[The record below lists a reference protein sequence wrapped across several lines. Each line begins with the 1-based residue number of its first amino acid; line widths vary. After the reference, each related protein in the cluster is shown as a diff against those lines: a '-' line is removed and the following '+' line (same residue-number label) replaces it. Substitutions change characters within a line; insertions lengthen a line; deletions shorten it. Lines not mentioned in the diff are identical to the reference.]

1 MIRLSGALTWD
12 ASDAMADNKLRVT
25 NLLVARGGRPVLRDV
40 SIDVLPGEI
49 TALLG
54 ANGAGKSTLVLA
66 IAGILPALTGSI
78 SCDGRQLRGHSPDDV
93 RRHGVALVL
102 EGHPV
107 LVGLS
112 VRDNLAA
119 AAMMHP
125 RHEAEHEIAAALDIF
140 PELRDRLS
148 VPAQLL
154 SGGQKQM
161 VVIAQAMISRPRYL
175 LIDELSFGLAP
186 AIVSRLAETIQAIAQ
201 RGVGILLIEQF
212 TTLALSLAKR
222 AFVMERGA
230 IAFTGSSEQLRK
242 HPEIL
247 HGAYLAS
254 GQGSK
259 AAAVAAKA

>member
-1 MIRLSGALTWD
+1 MTASALTV
-12 ASDAMADNKLRVT
+12 S
-25 NLLVARGGRPVLRDV
+25 NLFVARGGRPVLRDV
-40 SIDVLPGEI
+40 SIDVALGEI

-54 ANGAGKSTLVLA
+54 ANGAGKSTLVLTV
-66 IAGILPALTGSI
+66 AGILPAL
-78 SCDGRQLRGHSPDDV
+78 RGHVSRDGTELLGQSPDSV

-119 AAMMHP
+119 AALMHT
-125 RHEAEHEIAAALDIF
+125 RRDADREVEAALEIF
-140 PELRDRLS
+140 PELRARLTTA
-148 VPAQLL
+148 AQNL

-186 AIVSRLAETIQAIAQ
+186 SVVSRLAETIQAIAA

-212 TTLALSLAKR
+212 TTLALSLSKR
-222 AFVMERGA
+222 AYVMERGTV
-230 IAFTGSSEQLRK
+230 AFAGSSEELRE

-254 GQGSK
+254 GQ
-259 AAAVAAKA
+259 AALAPPLAPQA

>member
-1 MIRLSGALTWD
+1 MAESALKV
-12 ASDAMADNKLRVT
+12 S
-25 NLLVARGGRPVLRDV
+25 NLFVARGGRPVLRDV
-40 SIDVLPGEI
+40 SIDVAPGEI

-54 ANGAGKSTLVLA
+54 ANGAGKSTLVLTM
-66 IAGILPALTGSI
+66 AGILPALRGRV
-78 SCDGRQLRGHSPDDV
+78 SCEGTQLLGQSPDSV
-93 RRHGVALVL
+93 RRHRVALVL

-119 AAMMHP
+119 AALMHT
-125 RHEAEHEIAAALDIF
+125 RRDAEREVEAALEIF
-140 PELRDRLS
+140 PELRARLNTA
-148 VPAQLL
+148 AQNL

-186 AIVSRLAETIQAIAQ
+186 SVVSRLAETIQAIAQ

-212 TTLALSLAKR
+212 TTLALSLSKR
-222 AFVMERGA
+222 AYVMERGTV
-230 IAFTGSSEQLRK
+230 AFAGSSEELHQ

-254 GQGSK
+254 GQ
-259 AAAVAAKA
+259 AAPVSPPASPAR

>member
-1 MIRLSGALTWD
+1 MAASELTV
-12 ASDAMADNKLRVT
+12 R
-25 NLLVARGGRPVLRDV
+25 NLFVSRGGRPVLRDISLSV
-40 SIDVLPGEI
+40 PPGEI

-54 ANGAGKSTLVLA
+54 ANGAGKSTLVLTM
-66 IAGILPALTGSI
+66 AGVLPAVRGSI
-78 SCDGRQLRGHSPDDV
+78 SCEGVELRGQSPDAV

-107 LVGLS
+107 LTGLS

-125 RHEAEHEIAAALDIF
+125 RHQADREIEAALETV
-140 PELRDRLS
+140 PELRARLS
-148 VPAQLL
+148 TAAQNL

-161 VVIAQAMISRPRYL
+161 VVIAQGMIARPRYL

-186 AIVSRLAETIQAIAQ
+186 SIVNRLAETIQAIAA

-212 TTLALSLAKR
+212 TTLALSLAKT
-222 AFVMERGA
+222 ALVLERGELVFA
-230 IAFTGSSEQLRK
+230 GASEELRRN
-242 HPEIL
+242 PEIL

-254 GQGSK
+254 GRGPSADSAFAQG
-259 AAAVAAKA
+259 AAK

>member
-1 MIRLSGALTWD
+1 MAASELTV
-12 ASDAMADNKLRVT
+12 R
-25 NLLVARGGRPVLRDV
+25 NLFVSRGGRPVLRDV
-40 SIDVLPGEI
+40 SLGVPPGEI

-54 ANGAGKSTLVLA
+54 ANGAGKSTLVLTM
-66 IAGILPALTGSI
+66 AGVLPAVRGSV
-78 SCDGRQLRGHSPDDV
+78 SCEGVELLGRSPDAV

-107 LVGLS
+107 LTGLS

-125 RHEAEHEIAAALDIF
+125 RHEADREIEAALETF
-140 PELRDRLS
+140 PELRARLS
-148 VPAQLL
+148 TAAQNL

-161 VVIAQAMISRPRYL
+161 VVIAQGMIARPRYL

-186 AIVSRLAETIQAIAQ
+186 SIVNRLAETIQAIAA

-212 TTLALSLAKR
+212 TTLALSLAKT
-222 AFVMERGA
+222 ALVLERGELVFA
-230 IAFTGSSEQLRK
+230 GASEELRRN
-242 HPEIL
+242 PEIL

-254 GQGSK
+254 GRGPSADSAFAQG
-259 AAAVAAKA
+259 AAR

>member
-1 MIRLSGALTWD
+1 MATSELTV
-12 ASDAMADNKLRVT
+12 R
-25 NLLVARGGRPVLRDV
+25 NLFVARGGRPVLRDISLSV
-40 SIDVLPGEI
+40 PPGEI

-54 ANGAGKSTLVLA
+54 ANGAGKSTLVLT
-66 IAGILPALTGSI
+66 IAGVLPAVHGSI
-78 SCDGRQLRGHSPDDV
+78 SCDGVELLGQPPDAV

-107 LVGLS
+107 LTGLS

-125 RHEAEHEIAAALDIF
+125 RHQADREIEAALETF
-140 PELRDRLS
+140 PELRNRLS
-148 VPAQLL
+148 IAAQNL

-161 VVIAQAMISRPRYL
+161 VVIAQGMIARPRYL

-186 AIVSRLAETIQAIAQ
+186 SVVNRLAETIQAIAA

-212 TTLALSLAKR
+212 TTLALSLAKT
-222 AFVMERGA
+222 ALVLERGELIFA
-230 IAFTGSSEQLRK
+230 GGSEELRRN
-242 HPEIL
+242 PEIL

-254 GQGSK
+254 GRGPSADSAFAQG
-259 AAAVAAKA
+259 VAR

>member
-1 MIRLSGALTWD
+1 MAESELTV
-12 ASDAMADNKLRVT
+12 R
-25 NLLVARGGRPVLRDV
+25 NLFVSRGGRPVLRDV
-40 SIDVLPGEI
+40 SISVPPGEI

-66 IAGILPALTGSI
+66 MAGILPATGGSV
-78 SCDGRQLRGHSPDDV
+78 SRDGTELLGQPPDAV

-107 LVGLS
+107 LVDLS

-119 AAMMHP
+119 AALMHP
-125 RHEAEHEIAAALDIF
+125 RPDAEREIERALDIF
-140 PELRDRLS
+140 PELRVRLS
-148 VPAQLL
+148 TPAQLL

-161 VVIAQAMISRPRYL
+161 VVIAQAMVSRPRYL

-186 AIVSRLAETIQAIAQ
+186 SVVSRLTETIQAIAQ

-212 TTLALSLAKR
+212 TTLALRLTKR
-222 AFVMERGA
+222 AYVMERGELVFA
-230 IAFTGSSEQLRK
+230 GASEQLLRR
-242 HPEIL
+242 PEIL

-254 GQGSK
+254 GRGVSADSAIAQEITR
-259 AAAVAAKA
+259 

>member
-1 MIRLSGALTWD
+1 MAEPELTV
-12 ASDAMADNKLRVT
+12 R
-25 NLLVARGGRPVLRDV
+25 NLFVARGGRPVLRDV
-40 SIDVLPGEI
+40 SISVTPGEI

-54 ANGAGKSTLVLA
+54 ANGAGKSTLVLT
-66 IAGILPALTGSI
+66 IAGALPALKGTV
-78 SCDGRQLRGHSPDDV
+78 SCDGLELLGQSADAV
-93 RRHGVALVL
+93 RRQGVALVL

-107 LVGLS
+107 LTGLT

-119 AAMMHP
+119 AALMHT
-125 RHEAEHEIAAALDIF
+125 RRDAEQEIEAALAIF
-140 PELRDRLS
+140 PELRARLS
-148 VPAQLL
+148 TMAQNL

-186 AIVSRLAETIQAIAQ
+186 SIVTRLAETVQIIAK

-212 TTLALSLAKR
+212 TTLALSLTNR
-222 AFVMERGA
+222 AYVMERGA
-230 IAFTGSSEQLRK
+230 VAFAGSSEELRR

-254 GQGSK
+254 GQ
-259 AAAVAAKA
+259 AAPVASPA